1 MKIKFQGI
9 LMILLAF
16 CSTAVFAQR
25 PGGQGNMDPAA
36 MKQRLIDSAQ
46 LTGPQADSVIAI
58 GQEYRPKMRDIFSD
72 ESMSQ
77 DDKRAKM
84 AELNEQRNKRL
95 QTALG
100 DDAFKKYQAYEQKM
114 RQQRGGR
121 GMGGG
126 GNQ

>member
-1 MKIKFQGI
+1 MKKRFSFLAIALVI
-9 LMILLAF
+9 LS
-16 CSTAVFAQR
+16 STSLFAQS
-25 PGGQGNMDPAA
+25 PDGQRMDPAA

-46 LTGPQADSVIAI
+46 LTSAQADSVLAI

-72 ESMSQ
+72 QSMSQ

-100 DDAFKKYQAYEQKM
+100 DDAFKKYQDYEQKM
-114 RQQRGGR
+114 RAQRGRGR
-121 GMGGG
+121 GFGG